1 MRCCN
6 LQKTESRQY
15 GPYVYLGLSVIA
27 VSFASLFVRLTTA
40 PPAITAM
47 YRMVVT
53 AVLLAPLVRKTLW
66 SSLRSLSFRQK
77 FGLLLSGFFL
87 ALHFLFW
94 MTSVFYT
101 SIASAT
107 LLLAFQPIFALIFE
121 RILFRYRIRPSLWA
135 YVAMAIFGTAIIG
148 WHDLRVGHMVLL
160 GDLLSLVSASASAL
174 YMVAGSGLRKH
185 LSANEYNVSVFFLA
199 AVALFVYSLCR
210 GYSFIGLSMKDVSMT
225 LLLVL
230 VPTVFGHAVFNAL
243 LKHLKASTISMSII
257 GEPIVATLLAYVFL
271 HQALSLWWFVGATVL
286 LLSIILFLRDR
297 TTQ

>member
-1 MRCCN
+1 MRYCN
-6 LQKTESRQY
+6 LQKTESRHY
-15 GPYVYLGLSVIA
+15 GPYAALVMSVIA

-47 YRMVVT
+47 YRMVIT
-53 AVLLAPLVRKTLW
+53 AVILAPLVRKTLW
-66 SSLRSLSFRQK
+66 SSLRALPFRQK
-77 FGLLLSGFFL
+77 LGLFLSGFFL

-121 RILFRYRIRPSLWA
+121 RIFFHYRIKPTLWV
-135 YVAMAIFGTAIIG
+135 YVVMAIFGTAIIG
-148 WHDLRVGHMVLL
+148 LHDLRLGNTALL
-160 GDLLSLVSASASAL
+160 GDLLSLVSAGASAL
-174 YMVAGSGLRKH
+174 YMVTGSGLRKH

-199 AVALFVYSLCR
+199 AIALFVYSLCK
-210 GYSFIGLSMKDVSMT
+210 GYSFLGLSRQDISMT

-230 VPTVFGHAVFNAL
+230 VPTLFGHAVFNAL

-271 HQALSLWWFVGATVL
+271 HQSLSLGWFFGAAVL

-297 TTQ
+297 IAR